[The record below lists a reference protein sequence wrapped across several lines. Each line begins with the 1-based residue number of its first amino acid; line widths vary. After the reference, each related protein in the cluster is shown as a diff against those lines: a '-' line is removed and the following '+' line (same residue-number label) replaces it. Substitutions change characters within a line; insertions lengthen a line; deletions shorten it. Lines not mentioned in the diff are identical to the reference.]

1 MVKSSFSPAPGG
13 EISDDLKRR
22 QRPRW
27 VRRAHAPARDRNLD
41 FAHYVTS
48 RTILAGG
55 CPAVNDGAVAGSRR
69 RRRSVPSRDRE

>member
-22 QRPRW
+22 RPRW
-27 VRRAHAPARDRNLD
+27 VRRANTPVRERNLG
-41 FAHYVTS
+41 FTHYVSS
-48 RTILAGG
+48 RTILAGA

>member
-1 MVKSSFSPAPGG
+1 MVESSFSPAPGG

-27 VRRAHAPARDRNLD
+27 VRRANAPARDGNLG
-41 FAHYVTS
+41 FAHYVRS
-48 RTILAGG
+48 RTILAVG
-55 CPAVNDGAVAGSRR
+55 CPAVSDGAVAGSRR